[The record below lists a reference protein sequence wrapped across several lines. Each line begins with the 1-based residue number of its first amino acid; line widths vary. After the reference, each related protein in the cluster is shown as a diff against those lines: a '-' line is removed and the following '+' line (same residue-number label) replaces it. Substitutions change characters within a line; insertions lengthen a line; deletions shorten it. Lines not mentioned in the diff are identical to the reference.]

1 MTGSPVVAVRGEAI
15 IEAQPELA
23 VLTITIEAHG
33 HDRRSAMDLLTQRAR
48 AVADVVE
55 RFSIGIERSETSR
68 LHVYPELDN
77 RRTEKVRRY
86 VGRSSTS
93 LTVHDFGVL
102 SDLLVVVSSIDL
114 ISIDGPWWRLRPT
127 SDVYRRAR
135 LAAAEDAKTRA
146 RDYADAFG
154 ATIVGLIEVADLGM
168 SEQHVQPQRS
178 ARFAAMAAARE
189 GASGADFAIEPAHQ
203 EVVGQVEARFLL
215 TQPEPWS
222 DGSDGDPA

>member
-1 MTGSPVVAVRGEAI
+1 MTASPTVAVRGQAT

-23 VLTITIEAHG
+23 VLTLTIEAHG

-48 AVADVVE
+48 SVADVVD
-55 RFSIGIERSETSR
+55 RFETGLERSETSR

-93 LTVHDFGVL
+93 LTVHDFGML
-102 SDLLVVVSSIDL
+102 SDLLIAASSIDL
-114 ISIDGPWWRLRPT
+114 VAIDGPWWRLRPT
-127 SDVYRRAR
+127 SDVYRQAR

-146 RDYADAFG
+146 RDYAEAFG
-154 ATIVGLIEVADLGM
+154 ARIVGLIEIADLGM
-168 SEQHVQPQRS
+168 SQQQAQPQPAGGALLS
-178 ARFAAMAAARE
+178 MAAARDG
-189 GASGADFAIEPAHQ
+189 GAEFAFEPGHQ

-215 TQPEPWS
+215 TQPEPWNDVPTR
-222 DGSDGDPA
+222 DGS